1 MNISFLLIG
10 GNEGN
15 RRVQLAKACESIEG
29 AGCRIL
35 RRSSLYE
42 TAPWGKTDQNDF
54 LNQALQIQ
62 TSLDAPVLMDTL
74 LEIEE
79 TMGRRR
85 LEKYGSR
92 IIDIDM
98 LFFNEEIIHFPRLII
113 PHPEIQNR
121 RFALVPMEEIA
132 PEYRHPVLRQSIRE
146 LLAICPDKLEV
157 RRLPD
162 EPKGQ

>member
-10 GNEGN
+10 GNDGDRAVN
-15 RRVQLAKACESIEG
+15 LAKALENLEQS
-29 AGCRIL
+29 GCRIL

-54 LNQALQIQ
+54 LNQAVQVQ
-62 TSLDAPVLMDTL
+62 TSLDAHALIKTL

-79 TMGRRR
+79 KMGRKR

-92 IIDIDM
+92 IIDIDI
-98 LFFNEEIIHFPRLII
+98 LFFNDDIIHSPGLII

-121 RFALVPMEEIA
+121 RFVLAPMEEIA
-132 PEYRHPVLRQSIRE
+132 PDRIHPVLHRSIRE
-146 LLAICPDKLEV
+146 LLAVCPDQLEV
-157 RRLPD
+157 RRVIN
-162 EPKGQ
+162 

>member
-10 GNEGN
+10 GNEGDP
-15 RRVQLAKACESIEG
+15 RSQLAQAAKNIEG

-35 RRSSLYE
+35 KRSALYE
-42 TAPWGKTDQNDF
+42 TAPWGKPDQKDF
-54 LNQALQIQ
+54 LNQALQIG
-62 TSLDAPVLMDTL
+62 TSLDAGILMDTL

-79 TMGRRR
+79 KMGRRR

-98 LFFNEEIIHFPRLII
+98 LFFNEEIIHSPRLII

-121 RFALVPMEEIA
+121 RFALAPMEEIA
-132 PEYRHPVLRQSIRE
+132 PDYCHPVFRQTIRE
-146 LLAICPDKLEV
+146 LLAVCPDKLEV
-157 RRLPD
+157 KRL
-162 EPKGQ
+162 